1 MIATLPLPEVAKIAR
16 KSSRTIRRWCQAG
29 LIKGARC
36 SRGGHWKVRVFIGKK
51 DREIIRRRARQA
63 GGSQDD
69 LDRETWG
76 RVQEKVWDAVKPT
89 SQTPPKLPE
98 GMEFV
103 PLTSK
108 PAICGGRG
116 GRPPALPAGHE
127 RQKKAPKISK
137 EEEVR
142 NSALAYAYFSD
153 KHEGEPV
160 ELATREKAEELFAAS
175 ELAEAEGFGA
185 SLYPAMKKV
194 REIGFMP
201 IPKECFTY
209 LLHPRYQRA
218 FLAAGRDPIKTAFYG
233 AALNLMKS
241 GNPCSV
247 AAICRRVGVSRA
259 TAYRKRVLDM
269 VALARRDQMG
279 VFAEA
284 TETRNA
290 PKTQIN
296 RDRD

>member
-1 MIATLPLPEVAKIAR
+1 MIATLPLPEVAKIAH

-29 LIKGARC
+29 FIKGARC

-51 DREIIRRRARQA
+51 DREIIRRRARQG

-69 LDRETWG
+69 LDRETWQ
-76 RVQEKVWDAVKPT
+76 RVQEKVWEA
-89 SQTPPKLPE
+89 
-98 GMEFV
+98 
-103 PLTSK
+103 
-108 PAICGGRG
+108 A
-116 GRPPALPAGHE
+116 RPSALPTGFE
-127 RQKKAPKISK
+127 RHKKIPKATK
-137 EEEVR
+137 AEKLAEAA
-142 NSALAYAYFSD
+142 ALYSFFSE

-175 ELAEAEGFGA
+175 ELAEAMGVGA

-209 LLHPRYQRA
+209 LLHPRYQSA

-233 AALNLMKS
+233 AALNLLKS
-241 GNPCSV
+241 GKPCSV

-269 VALARRDQMG
+269 VALARHDQMG
-279 VFAEA
+279 VFAEP

-290 PKTQIN
+290 PKRQIN
-296 RDRD
+296 RDID